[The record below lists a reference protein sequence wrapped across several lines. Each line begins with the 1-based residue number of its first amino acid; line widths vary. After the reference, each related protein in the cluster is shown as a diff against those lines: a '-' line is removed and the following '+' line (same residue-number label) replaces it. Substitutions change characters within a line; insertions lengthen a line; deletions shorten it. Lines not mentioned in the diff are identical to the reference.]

1 MALQVEDLE
10 DQTKY
15 RQIATIQY
23 SELINFVLGYIR
35 KRSGLMVF
43 FWTVCLIFL
52 SMAIKVRINIAGYFL
67 IRNVLLHSTLGFI
80 VFPLLCIPVHEILHI
95 IPFYFS
101 GAKNIRAGMDLKQY
115 IFYVT
120 AHRHVTTPIQ
130 FWIVAL
136 TPFLIISVAIALI
149 VFFIPGLWK
158 WSLSL
163 FLFTHT
169 TMCAGDF
176 AMLNFYFLNRDKKI
190 YTWDDVDKK
199 EAYFYEELR

>member
-130 FWIVAL
+130 FCIVAI
-136 TPFLIISVAIALI
+136 TPFLIISVAATLL
-149 VFFIPGLWK
+149 VFLIPGLWK

-163 FLFTHT
+163 FLFAHT

>member
-130 FWIVAL
+130 FCIVAI
-136 TPFLIISVAIALI
+136 TPFLIISVAATLL
-149 VFFIPGLWK
+149 VFLIPGLWK

-163 FLFTHT
+163 FLFAHT

-199 EAYFYEELR
+199 EAYFYEEIS